1 MSYYL
6 SPESRRC
13 RRCKRKRLDDEP
25 PEVRQYKT
33 CAKCRIIERQKKKS
47 KKPLAE
53 ETMVYGM
60 RQLQEQQP
68 GSWNEDFFSRDDAFE
83 ESRPKTRSLREPQS
97 HSSLVATAAAAV
109 SASNGAAG
117 DIYSMYGYEVDPSY
131 HYEQQ
136 QHQQHQ
142 HVQQQQQQYQQ
153 QQHVYNPPQSS
164 IDYST
169 PVPSTPDL
177 ASNNNISNS
186 SNVNNSNNGS
196 SSVSRS
202 LGNGNANNNNNSGTN
217 NANYIASKCDVCDA
231 NTTSSLC
238 SDCFTDPYR
247 ISHVYSDFTKFLQE
261 ISPEKNLE
269 TNSLTFIKEVVAA
282 TDFNENLDTNNTNP
296 ANERQYR
303 DLVLNSIKQIY
314 LNPVMAATGFKFN
327 RVSSNLA
334 SSSSNSTSI
343 DPITGKY
350 THKGST
356 PIKAIY
362 KCKMGDEVSGIIPN
376 VELILTYNLTSNVI
390 VIKLVRDVAE
400 MKMIAEVKLKKKE
413 ENERRLEQLAQ
424 LGQPGTTSVDREVI
438 SESKYPLKFV
448 NLCDRILK
456 TLILEN
462 RQPQLQLGYNHFSGG
477 LIFDVLKQRKDE
489 YPEDLQLLIG
499 SFKEPNEFVN
509 EFLKFENI
517 VGNKVVIEGGLR
529 QADQVKDEVS
539 ETVAPQVEG
548 GSAAA
553 FRTVGE
559 EGAHVEGEVEG
570 ERKDDKSE
578 IESNEQV
585 PVVEGNQDGESELA
599 KDEESAEGTKEV
611 NDIETVPV
619 PAPAPATESV
629 SAPGNEYEPQGEEEE
644 AEVQAKDVKIDT
656 ADAPGNVSKPLGDTP
671 TVNVDPVFG
680 Q

>member
-33 CAKCRIIERQKKKS
+33 CAKCRIIERQKKKL

-117 DIYSMYGYEVDPSY
+117 DIYLMYGYEVDPSY

-153 QQHVYNPPQSS
+153 LQHVYNQPQSN

-177 ASNNNISNS
+177 VSNNSNNISNNN
-186 SNVNNSNNGS
+186 NVNSSNNGS
-196 SSVSRS
+196 SSASRS
-202 LGNGNANNNNNSGTN
+202 LGNSNASNNINSGIN
-217 NANYIASKCDVCDA
+217 NANYVASKCDVCDA
-231 NTTSSLC
+231 NTSSSLC
-238 SDCFTDPYR
+238 SDCFTNPYR
-247 ISHVYSDFTKFLQE
+247 IAHVYSDFTKFLQE

-269 TNSLTFIKEVVAA
+269 TDSLTFIKEVVAA
-282 TDFNENLDTNNTNP
+282 TDFNENLDTNNSNP

-350 THKGST
+350 IHKGST

-390 VIKLVRDVAE
+390 VIKLIRDVAE

-424 LGQPGTTSVDREVI
+424 LGQTGSTPTDGGLI
-438 SESKYPLKFV
+438 SEQKYPLKFI

-489 YPEDLQLLIG
+489 YPEDLQVLIG
-499 SFKEPNEFVN
+499 SFKEPKEFVD

-517 VGNKVVIEGGLR
+517 VGNKVVIDGGAR
-529 QADQVKDEVS
+529 QADQEKDELSGVVVPPL
-539 ETVAPQVEG
+539 EHGTG
-548 GSAAA
+548 AAG
-553 FRTVGE
+553 RTVGE
-559 EGAHVEGEVEG
+559 GEVQIEG
-570 ERKDDKSE
+570 DVEIKDDQLDTE
-578 IESNEQV
+578 ANEQV
-585 PVVEGNQDGESELA
+585 PVVQGNPDAEAEVP
-599 KDEESAEGTKEV
+599 KDEQDAEGAKEASEA
-611 NDIETVPV
+611 ETV

-629 SAPGNEYEPQGEEEE
+629 SAPGNEYETQGAEKE
-644 AEVQAKDVKIDT
+644 AGVQEKEVKIDT
-656 ADAPGNVSKPLGDTP
+656 TGAPVDVSKPLGDTP
-671 TVNVDPVFG
+671 TLNVDPVFG
-680 Q
+680 L